1 MSYAFNQSWD
11 MLSKLDEDRPRKRR
25 IIVPKMKLG
34 KTIDISKPK
43 KIGFTDEYKRLMR
56 NLTNQ
61 VTARPYT
68 NDDDEARTRSMS
80 GTLQTARGNN
90 NTQISAG
97 GNVNTNPPQ
106 EQSAMDLAMEEIRAA
121 QKQREEQAAMFEQM
135 MGGAFRDATGRVV
148 TGISQEARDM
158 IAMLMA
164 QGIPADQAE
173 DIARQQI
180 GE

>member
-11 MLSKLDEDRPRKRR
+11 MLSKSDEDRPRKRR
-25 IIVPKMKLG
+25 IIVPRMELRQKNE
-34 KTIDISKPK
+34 PK

-61 VTARPYT
+61 SAK
-68 NDDDEARTRSMS
+68 
-80 GTLQTARGNN
+80 GNN

-97 GNVNTNPPQ
+97 GDVNTNPPQ
-106 EQSAMDLAMEEIRAA
+106 EPSPMDLAMAEIRAA
-121 QKQREEQAAMFEQM
+121 QKQREEQAAMLKEIAEKQREEQAAMFEQM

>member
-11 MLSKLDEDRPRKRR
+11 MLSKSDEDSPFRGLRRKRR
-25 IIVPKMKLG
+25 VVVPRMKLRE
-34 KTIDISKPK
+34 KIDEPK
-43 KIGFTDEYKRLMR
+43 KITFTDDYKNLMR

-61 VTARPYT
+61 SATRPYT
-68 NDDDEARTRSMS
+68 NDDDEARTRSMLEF
-80 GTLQTARGNN
+80 LQTATGNN

-121 QKQREEQAAMFEQM
+121 QAQREAHAKQFQEM
-135 MGGAFRDATGRVV
+135 MSGSFANAFPQN
-148 TGISQEARDM
+148 ISEEMADM
-158 IAMLMA
+158 IAAFKL
-164 QGIPADQAE
+164 QGMSNEQATKLT
-173 DIARQQI
+173 RQNI

>member
-11 MLSKLDEDRPRKRR
+11 MLSKLDEGRPRKRR
-25 IIVPKMKLG
+25 IIVPRMKLRE
-34 KTIDISKPK
+34 KIDEPK
-43 KIGFTDEYKRLMR
+43 RITFTDDYKNLMR

-61 VTARPYT
+61 SAK
-68 NDDDEARTRSMS
+68 
-80 GTLQTARGNN
+80 GNN

-97 GNVNTNPPQ
+97 GDVNTNPPQ
-106 EQSAMDLAMEEIRAA
+106 EPSPMDLAMEEIRAAQKQREEQAAMFEQMA

-135 MGGAFRDATGRVV
+135 MGGAFRDATGRIV

>member
-1 MSYAFNQSWD
+1 
-11 MLSKLDEDRPRKRR
+11 
-25 IIVPKMKLG
+25 MKLRE
-34 KTIDISKPK
+34 KINEPK
-43 KIGFTDEYKRLMR
+43 KITFTDDYKNLMR

-61 VTARPYT
+61 
-68 NDDDEARTRSMS
+68 S
-80 GTLQTARGNN
+80 ARGNN

-97 GNVNTNPPQ
+97 GDVNTNPPQ
-106 EQSAMDLAMEEIRAA
+106 EPNPMDLAMEEIRAA

-135 MGGAFRDATGRVV
+135 MGGAFRDATGRIV

-173 DIARQQI
+173 DIARQQL
-180 GE
+180 GD

>member
-11 MLSKLDEDRPRKRR
+11 MLSKLDEDRPQKRR
-25 IIVPKMKLG
+25 ILRPRHSHGEPRPKMKLRE
-34 KTIDISKPK
+34 KINEPK
-43 KIGFTDEYKRLMR
+43 KITFTDDYKNLMR

-61 VTARPYT
+61 
-68 NDDDEARTRSMS
+68 S
-80 GTLQTARGNN
+80 ARGNN

-97 GNVNTNPPQ
+97 GDVNTNPPQ
-106 EQSAMDLAMEEIRAA
+106 EPNPMDLAMEEIRAA

-135 MGGAFRDATGRVV
+135 MGGAFRDATGRIV

-173 DIARQQI
+173 DIARQQL
-180 GE
+180 GD